1 VSEMAPEPVLVWVT
15 TWLEGGVTQHRYYDR
30 PEPAEQQ
37 AAGVTAR
44 TNNAITPL
52 VYAMTV
58 YPEAEEQESA

>member
-1 VSEMAPEPVLVWVT
+1 MTEMAPEPVLIWVT

-30 PEPAEQQ
+30 PEPAETQ

-44 TNNAITPL
+44 LPGNTPL

-58 YPEAEEQESA
+58 HPEAEEKSA